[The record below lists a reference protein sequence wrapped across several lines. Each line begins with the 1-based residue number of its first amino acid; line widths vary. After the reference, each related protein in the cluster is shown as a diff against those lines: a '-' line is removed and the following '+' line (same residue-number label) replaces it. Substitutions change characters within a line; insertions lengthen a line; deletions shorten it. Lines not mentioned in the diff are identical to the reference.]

1 MTPGTS
7 IASTMNKERS
17 KLSTRNSEVM
27 TACTVLWF
35 VLITLFTGA
44 TARAESLLLTGATV
58 HTVSG
63 PTLTNAQVLIK
74 DGRIEAV
81 EKIIRT
87 RADKTVKLDG
97 LHLYPGLIAAS
108 TSLGLVEINAVRST
122 RDMSEVG
129 EYAPDVESWIAV
141 NPDSELIPVARANG
155 ITHVLPVPMGGIVAG
170 QSGLV
175 ALDGWTAEQMT
186 FKAPAAL
193 HLFWPGMN
201 LDTTP
206 RDEVKDKSKWKSLEE
221 QAQERRAKLKAVEDF
236 FEEARAYAKAREQGG
251 KNGLPAE
258 NIVPAWEA
266 MLPYVRGERPV
277 MVHADDV
284 RQIKTAVKWAETN
297 SWKIILAGAK
307 DAWQLADLLADRKI
321 PVIYERIYNLGSEL
335 SSTPARDTY
344 RYDAYFRAPEI
355 LRKAGVKVIFS
366 EGLGGA
372 AATTIRNLPY
382 SAAQAVAFG
391 LPEDEALKGITL
403 YPAEILGVADR
414 LGSLEAGKDATF
426 FAADGDILDIRS
438 NVKRMWI
445 AGKEVSLESRHTKL
459 YEKYKSRPRPR

>member
-1 MTPGTS
+1 
-7 IASTMNKERS
+7 MNKERS